1 MEKSYTKIF
10 GFLSSLFLTLFGGW
24 SSALTTLVIF
34 MSVDY
39 FLGFIAAS
47 VFKQSKK
54 TETGALSSRVGWEGL
69 VRKSLILLICLLAVR
84 LDITLSTG
92 SFIMN
97 AIAIG
102 FIANEGLS
110 IIENAGLCGLYIP
123 PAIQRALDVLSKR
136 SEKPI
141 PVEED

>member
-1 MEKSYTKIF
+1 MKETIKFTF
-10 GFLSSLFLTLFGGW
+10 GTIGSLILSLFGGW
-24 SSALTTLVIF
+24 SAALTTLVIF
-34 MSVDY
+34 MVVDY
-39 FLGFIAAS
+39 LMGFIAAS

-92 SFIMN
+92 TFIMN

-123 PAIQRALDVLSKR
+123 PAIQQALDVLIKR
-136 SEKPI
+136 SEQPI

>member
-1 MEKSYTKIF
+1 MKDSIKIAF
-10 GFLSSLFLTLFGGW
+10 GILSSVTLSLFGGW

-34 MSVDY
+34 MIVDY
-39 FLGFIAAS
+39 ILGFIAAS

-54 TETGALSSRVGWEGL
+54 TETGALSSRAGWEGL

-92 SFIMN
+92 NFIMN
-97 AIAIG
+97 AIAMG

-123 PAIQRALDVLSKR
+123 PVIQQALDVLSKR
-136 SEKPI
+136 AERDI
-141 PVEED
+141 PVEEE

>member
-1 MEKSYTKIF
+1 MKDSIKIAF
-10 GFLSSLFLTLFGGW
+10 GVVSSVVISLFGGW

-34 MSVDY
+34 MIVDY
-39 FLGFIAAS
+39 LMGFIAAS

-92 SFIMN
+92 YFIMN

-123 PAIQRALDVLSKR
+123 PAIQQALDVLSKR
-136 SEKPI
+136 AERPI
-141 PVEED
+141 PVEKD

>member
-1 MEKSYTKIF
+1 MKDSIKITF
-10 GFLSSLFLTLFGGW
+10 GIVSSVTVSLFGGW

-34 MSVDY
+34 MIADY
-39 FLGFIAAS
+39 ILGFIAAS

-92 SFIMN
+92 TFIMN

-123 PAIQRALDVLSKR
+123 PAIQQALDVLSKR
-136 SEKPI
+136 SEQPI